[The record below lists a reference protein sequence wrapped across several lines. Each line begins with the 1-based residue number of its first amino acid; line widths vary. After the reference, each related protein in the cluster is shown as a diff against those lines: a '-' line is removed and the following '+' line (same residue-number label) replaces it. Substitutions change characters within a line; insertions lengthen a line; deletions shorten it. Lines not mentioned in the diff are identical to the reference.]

1 MNKNNF
7 NFLIVVFLLI
17 LFAIGG
23 FYFLNNLSVQKL
35 SAEDT
40 VKAFY
45 QEWVSYKGNPI
56 VDRIYQNS
64 DYITK
69 EYSQKLDQIIDS
81 FTVAG
86 FDPVLC
92 AQDIPSDIY
101 LGKVAKKGDTAVIA
115 LEEKFSGGYKIVEYV
130 LEQEDN
136 KWQIMDIVCNEGQ
149 AGENS
154 SNVASPAIQNLVGE
168 YIRNNINN
176 LSPQEAVLG
185 GTFYVTS
192 VRFIDFNTCIVDY
205 EDGHIA
211 LTAKIKFTVP
221 SAQEV
226 KIESVQLEDT
236 VGNSNFKRNGNLV
249 KRDGDWQLIYEEPG
263 KPALSVR
270 LEFNETSM
278 CQDTYQNKSCSPEYW
293 EEGDR
298 AQIIGYKQEGKV
310 LVSNLRIVGEASKS
324 ISGD

>member
-1 MNKNNF
+1 
-7 NFLIVVFLLI
+7 
-17 LFAIGG
+17 
-23 FYFLNNLSVQKL
+23 
-35 SAEDT
+35 
-40 VKAFY
+40 
-45 QEWVSYKGNPI
+45 
-56 VDRIYQNS
+56 
-64 DYITK
+64 
-69 EYSQKLDQIIDS
+69 
-81 FTVAG
+81 
-86 FDPVLC
+86 
-92 AQDIPSDIY
+92 
-101 LGKVAKKGDTAVIA
+101 
-115 LEEKFSGGYKIVEYV
+115 
-130 LEQEDN
+130 
-136 KWQIMDIVCNEGQ
+136 
-149 AGENS
+149 
-154 SNVASPAIQNLVGE
+154 VGE

-270 LEFNETSM
+270 LEFNENSM
-278 CQDTYQNKSCSPEYW
+278 CHDAYEDKSCSPEYW

-298 AQIIGYKQEGKV
+298 AQIMGYKQEGKV
-310 LVSNLRIVGEASKS
+310 LVSSLRIVGEASKS